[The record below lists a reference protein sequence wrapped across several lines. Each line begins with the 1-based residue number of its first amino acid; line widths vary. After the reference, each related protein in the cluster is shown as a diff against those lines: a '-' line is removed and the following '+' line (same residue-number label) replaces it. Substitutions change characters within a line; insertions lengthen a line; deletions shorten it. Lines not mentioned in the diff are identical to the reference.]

1 MNEHDTIHL
10 LQECDSGSKMAVSAI
25 EDVLEKTNRSE
36 LHDLL
41 MESKQHHEKLG
52 NEIHATLQEH
62 GLEDSSPNPLA
73 KGMAWIKTNFKMN
86 MDPSDETIAKLITE
100 GCDMGINSLQEY
112 MNEYTEADDR
122 SKDLCRRLMSIEDA
136 LREDLRDYL

>member
-1 MNEHDTIHL
+1 MNKHDTIHL

-25 EDVLEKTNRSE
+25 KDVLKKTHQSE

-52 NEIHATLQEH
+52 NEIHAALQAY
-62 GLEDSSPNPLA
+62 GLEDNNPNPLA
-73 KGMAWIKTNFKMN
+73 KGMAWFKTNFKMN

-100 GCDMGINSLQEY
+100 GCDIGINSLQEY
-112 MNEYTEADDR
+112 VNDYCEADNR

-136 LREDLRDYL
+136 LREDLRNYL